1 MKRISCRAIIIEND
15 TMVSMY
21 RELKDR
27 IFYTFPGGGLE
38 ENETEEECVKREV
51 LEEFG
56 LNVEPVKKVY
66 IYESER
72 SIEHFYLCNVV
83 GGEFGKGAGEEFH
96 NNNNGV
102 YKPTKIQLKEI
113 KNLPLMP
120 PEVAKA
126 LILDYKN
133 FGKNLRN
140 DVLFING
147 KMV

>member
-66 IYESER
+66 TYESER

-102 YKPTKIQLKEI
+102 YKPTKIKLKEI

>member
-15 TMVSMY
+15 IMVSMY
-21 RELKDR
+21 RKLKDR

-38 ENETEEECVKREV
+38 ENESEEEFVAREV
-51 LEEFG
+51 FEEFG
-56 LNVEPVKKVY
+56 LNVQPVKKVY
-66 IYESER
+66 TYESER

-102 YKPTKIQLKEI
+102 YKPTKIKLEEI

-120 PEVAKA
+120 PEVREA

>member
-1 MKRISCRAIIIEND
+1 MLKIVKMGGDSMKRISCRAIIIEND

-66 IYESER
+66 TYESER

-83 GGEFGKGAGEEFH
+83 GGEFGKGTGEEFH

-102 YKPTKIQLKEI
+102 YKPTKIK
-113 KNLPLMP
+113 
-120 PEVAKA
+120 
-126 LILDYKN
+126 
-133 FGKNLRN
+133 RN
-140 DVLFING
+140 KKLATYASRSSKSINIRL
-147 KMV
+147 